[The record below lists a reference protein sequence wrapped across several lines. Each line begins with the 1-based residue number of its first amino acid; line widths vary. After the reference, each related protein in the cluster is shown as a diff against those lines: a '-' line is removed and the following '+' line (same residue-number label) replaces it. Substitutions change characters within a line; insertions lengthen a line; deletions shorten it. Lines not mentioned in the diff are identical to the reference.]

1 MIGEHAVIEHLVP
14 VVQLLHVHVLRKV
27 IALPEH
33 LLVGAL
39 GLLIKRQHG
48 RRQTPGKPKSVAF

>member
-1 MIGEHAVIEHLVP
+1 LPTEIMLGQVVGQHPAIQHLVP
-14 VVQLLHVHVLRKV
+14 VVQLLHIDVLRKI

-39 GLLIKRQHG
+39 
-48 RRQTPGKPKSVAF
+48 AC